1 MLSSASVNM
10 NPAFQTWIQLRTLC
24 GASPWTYR
32 FSQHLCFSSEVEC
45 NVLGGGEGGEKKKKT
60 LHRLHWCLQSSITR
74 NDSAGTVPS
83 EIEIIKWNILGRLL
97 TRLYIANIIYLF
109 FLTKSIFVTY
119 CQFLHLERQGLSLGQ
134 QAGRGRKKKVA
145 FMKITCIN

>member
-45 NVLGGGEGGEKKKKT
+45 NVLGGGEGGEKKKKHYT
-60 LHRLHWCLQSSITR
+60 GFIDVYNLVLPEMTQQ
-74 NDSAGTVPS
+74 V
-83 EIEIIKWNILGRLL
+83 
-97 TRLYIANIIYLF
+97 
-109 FLTKSIFVTY
+109 
-119 CQFLHLERQGLSLGQ
+119 QFHQ
-134 QAGRGRKKKVA
+134 K
-145 FMKITCIN
+145 